1 MTKDELKSLA
11 SSVTM
16 LKNMVE
22 SIVTTVQDRFKDNDK
37 IIVSLKEKIENFEN
51 KIDETS
57 ISGDTGQITVNQELL
72 KKVEQLGV
80 RLDKLN
86 ERILLVEAAKSVKT
100 EIPAAKPVIDIS
112 DIEDITKAEDKTEIV
127 TPKEPAP
134 APAPAPA
141 IPIPEVKT
149 STPSVIDAERPVS
162 DVAKKAPTTPAPAP
176 AEPPAPTPA
185 PISKPAP
192 APISKPA
199 PAIPIPEVKT
209 STPSVIDAERPVS
222 DVAKKAPASPI
233 PKPPTVVDQVQVTD
247 DVETTVPKTEE
258 TEKTDPEP
266 AELFEEAVNGDKSE
280 LLKALKKLEDI

>member
-162 DVAKKAPTTPAPAP
+162 DVAKKAP
-176 AEPPAPTPA
+176 
-185 PISKPAP
+185 
-192 APISKPA
+192 
-199 PAIPIPEVKT
+199 
-209 STPSVIDAERPVS
+209 
-222 DVAKKAPASPI
+222 ASPI

>member
-51 KIDETS
+51 KIDGTPIPSDTS
-57 ISGDTGQITVNQELL
+57 KITIDQEVL
-72 KKVEQLGV
+72 KKIEQLEL

-112 DIEDITKAEDKTEIV
+112 AIEDITKTEDKTEIV
-127 TPKEPAP
+127 TPKEPTPSP

-149 STPSVIDAERPVS
+149 PTPSVIDAERPVS
-162 DVAKKAPTTPAPAP
+162 EVAKEAPTSPAPA
-176 AEPPAPTPA
+176 
-185 PISKPAP
+185 
-192 APISKPA
+192 PA

-209 STPSVIDAERPVS
+209 PTPSVIDAERPVS
-222 DVAKKAPASPI
+222 EVAKEAPAAPI

-258 TEKTDPEP
+258 IEKTVPESEKS